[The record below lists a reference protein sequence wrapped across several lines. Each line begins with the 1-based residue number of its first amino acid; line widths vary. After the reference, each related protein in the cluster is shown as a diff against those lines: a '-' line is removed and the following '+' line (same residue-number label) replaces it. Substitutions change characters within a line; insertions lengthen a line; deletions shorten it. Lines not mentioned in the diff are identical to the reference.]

1 MSIDGKSIFIF
12 GIEHVLLL
20 ACDVKTQDI
29 IHAKLAK
36 FENRDYF
43 IQFLIELR
51 DKIKYPLKAVT
62 IDLRRGLLSAINEIF
77 PGIPVQACVV
87 HLSRQLDMRLPK
99 GKKKSKFRKQNRILK
114 ELIRKILF
122 ARDFEEAKLNF
133 KYLVSKEYKFQTKA
147 QRSVI
152 KMMKRNFQLIVAH
165 FLCAG
170 LLRDNNIM
178 ENIIKQLNRKLKLI
192 GGFHNKES
200 AWAIIKLL
208 VMCYRFKAFT
218 DSKERNFNGKSPLEL
233 AGCHVKNLDWL
244 IYSQQ
249 QLT

>member
-1 MSIDGKSIFIF
+1 M
-12 GIEHVLLL
+12 LLL

-29 IHAKLAK
+29 IHTKLVK

-114 ELIRKILF
+114 DFIRKILF

-133 KYLVSKEYKFQTKA
+133 KYLVSEEYKFQTKA

-152 KMMKRNFQLIVAH
+152 KMIKRNFQLIVAH
-165 FLCAG
+165 FLCDG

-218 DSKERNFNGKSPLEL
+218 DSKERISNGKSPLEL
-233 AGCHVKNLDWL
+233 AGGQVKNSDWL